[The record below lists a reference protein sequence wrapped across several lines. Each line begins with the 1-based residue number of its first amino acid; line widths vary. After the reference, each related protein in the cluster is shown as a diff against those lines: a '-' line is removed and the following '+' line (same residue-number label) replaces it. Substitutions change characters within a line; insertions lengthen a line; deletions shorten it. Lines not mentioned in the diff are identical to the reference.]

1 YIVMSISPE
10 NVSSFERRNMQW
22 RIKEIRRNGNM
33 SFNAIPMIPREYA
46 RGVAERGQPIEG
58 SIWRNALNNPFVP
71 LGMLA
76 TVGCL
81 VGMCRATLHRN
92 MMRAQLYMRGRV
104 AAQFFTVCVLVGG
117 ALAYGKFDPS
127 KLISHK
133 KDAQFERNSSTHGEP
148 I

>member
-1 YIVMSISPE
+1 MSISPE
-10 NVSSFERRNMQW
+10 NVSSIERRNMQW
-22 RIKEIRRNGNM
+22 RIKEIRRNENA
-33 SFNAIPMIPREYA
+33 SFNAVPMIPREYA
-46 RGVAERGQPIEG
+46 RGVGEGGQLTEG
-58 SIWRNALNNPFVP
+58 SVWRNALNNPLVP

-81 VGMCRATLHRN
+81 VGMCRATLQRN

-117 ALAYGKFDPS
+117 ALAYGNFDPS
-127 KLISHK
+127 KFISHK
-133 KDAQFERNSSTHGEP
+133 KDAQSEANSTTHSEP